1 MKKTIGIFAHVDSG
15 KTTFSEQLLY
25 QTQAIRTLG
34 RVDHK
39 SAFLDTHGIEK
50 ERGITIFAEQAY
62 FQYGEDT
69 YYLVDTPGHV
79 DFCAEMARTIQMIDY
94 AIIII
99 SALDG
104 VQSHTETIYELLET
118 AQVPVFFF
126 VNKMDVPHGD
136 FDKSMEGILTL
147 APGALDFSGAFTMT
161 QDFLEGAAEKDEDL
175 MNLYFEYQGPTHPC
189 GAEQFKTQFTEGLV
203 KAIKNRLIMP
213 VFKGAALKN
222 EGIDDFLEGLRCYT
236 KPQEGLQQG
245 PLSGVVYKIRYD
257 HKQQRQTFIKLFRGS
272 LKVRDYLG
280 DEKIT
285 EIRLHQG
292 PKVTSVGEV
301 FAGDVFSVIG
311 IKNFQAGQRIGDVA
325 NDINEIAPSVL
336 AQEHISQALQP
347 NLKSRM
353 TFAPTVNPK
362 DLFQKIKLL
371 EEEDPF
377 LNVILDEKSRAITL
391 GIMGTI
397 QLEVLKTIIL
407 ERFGFEID
415 FEEPTVIYRET
426 ISSTAV
432 GYGHFEPLRH
442 YAEVHLLIEPG
453 ESGSGVT
460 FFNNCPAEHLSLG
473 NQTSIRNSLLDK
485 VHRGVLTGSDLT
497 DIKVTLLTG
506 RGHLE
511 HTASGDFREASIRAL
526 RQGLEQVENVLLEPL
541 YHVAITVAN
550 QLVGRVMTDLVAMHG
565 TNLMATSKGDVALVE
580 GSVPVATFKDYAAEL
595 ASLSSGHGRL
605 RLKAAGYAPCH
616 NPDSVIEK
624 IDYNRERD
632 VDYPSS
638 SVFCAKGKGYIVP
651 WDQAKEHMHCQ

>member
-1 MKKTIGIFAHVDSG
+1 MKKTIGIFAHVDAG

-25 QTQAIRTLG
+25 KTQAIRTLG

-62 FQYGEDT
+62 FQYADDT
-69 YYLVDTPGHV
+69 YYLIDTPGHV
-79 DFCAEMARTIQMIDY
+79 DFCAEMARTIQVIDY

-104 VQSHTETIYELLET
+104 VQSHTETIYELLEA

-126 VNKMDVPHGD
+126 VNKMDVPHAD
-136 FDKSMEGILTL
+136 FDMAMESISGM
-147 APGALDFSGAFTMT
+147 AWGAVDFSHASDPSPSFM
-161 QDFLEGAAEKDEDL
+161 EAIAEKDEQL
-175 MNLYFEYQGPTHPC
+175 MTLYFEHQEIGPSQLKV
-189 GAEQFKTQFTEGLV
+189 QFQTLFKDALRHAVSSRQ
-203 KAIKNRLIMP
+203 IMP

-222 EGIDDFLEGLRCYT
+222 EGMDVFLEGLKIYT
-236 KPQEGLQQG
+236 EGITGTDNQC
-245 PLSGVVYKIRYD
+245 LSGIVYKIRYD
-257 HKQQRQTFIKLFRGS
+257 QKQQRQTFIKLFRGS

-292 PKVTSVGEV
+292 PKFTSVGEV

-311 IKNFQAGQRIGDVA
+311 IKNLQVGRMIGDA
-325 NDINEIAPSVL
+325 AGHLNEIAPLVL
-336 AQEHISQALQP
+336 AQEHITQVLQP

-362 DLFQKIKLL
+362 DLFQKMRLL

-377 LNVILDEKSRAITL
+377 LNVTLDEKSRAITL

-397 QLEVLKTIIL
+397 QLEVLKTVIL

-415 FEEPTVIYRET
+415 FEAPRVIYRET
-426 ISSTAV
+426 IASTAT

-453 ESGSGVT
+453 EPGSGVT

-473 NQTSIRNSLLDK
+473 NQSSIRNSLLDK

-541 YHVAITVAN
+541 YHVAIKVEN

-580 GSVPVATFKDYAAEL
+580 GLVPVATFKDYAAEL